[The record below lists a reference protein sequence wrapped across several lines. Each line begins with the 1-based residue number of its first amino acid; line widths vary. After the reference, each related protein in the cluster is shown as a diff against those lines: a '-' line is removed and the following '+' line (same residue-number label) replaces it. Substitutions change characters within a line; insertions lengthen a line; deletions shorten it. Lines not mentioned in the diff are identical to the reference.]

1 MQIKSDGAT
10 QIPWV
15 NLKSKEKIPC
25 PPWELQEGT
34 SPCFVSKFSLFA
46 LEWRQFSGTFV
57 RRTSTTVTGKWII
70 YARISK
76 NITRRV
82 GIGIETA
89 YYDECV
95 CVPDLGQG
103 ERMLRMQKRRQV
115 RHPEGSIAVVFG
127 LLTLAQLILLVNF
140 STYTCICVC
149 VHVSAAATWLVISFI
164 ARRAVKILFEMPLQT
179 TMHLKVTIA
188 GGILWRARVP
198 NAHLQSGIHKC
209 ICQIHSCSRI
219 FGKLLQI
226 VRLLTGPQIHFMVI
240 KN

>member
-34 SPCFVSKFSLFA
+34 SPCFVSKFSLFDSM
-46 LEWRQFSGTFV
+46 WRQFSGTFV

-89 YYDECV
+89 YYDECASV
-95 CVPDLGQG
+95 CVPDLEQG
-103 ERMLRMQKRRQV
+103 ECMLRMQKRRQV

-140 STYTCICVC
+140 STYTYICIYVCVC
-149 VHVSAAATWLVISFI
+149 
-164 ARRAVKILFEMPLQT
+164 M
-179 TMHLKVTIA
+179 
-188 GGILWRARVP
+188 
-198 NAHLQSGIHKC
+198 
-209 ICQIHSCSRI
+209 
-219 FGKLLQI
+219 
-226 VRLLTGPQIHFMVI
+226 
-240 KN
+240 

>member
-34 SPCFVSKFSLFA
+34 SPCSVSKFSLFTSM
-46 LEWRQFSGTFV
+46 WRQFSGTFV

-89 YYDECV
+89 YYDECASVRV
-95 CVPDLGQG
+95 CVCPNWSRGN
-103 ERMLRMQKRRQV
+103 MLRMQKRRQV

-127 LLTLAQLILLVNF
+127 LLTLAHLILLVNF
-140 STYTCICVC
+140 STYT
-149 VHVSAAATWLVISFI
+149 
-164 ARRAVKILFEMPLQT
+164 
-179 TMHLKVTIA
+179 
-188 GGILWRARVP
+188 
-198 NAHLQSGIHKC
+198 
-209 ICQIHSCSRI
+209 
-219 FGKLLQI
+219 
-226 VRLLTGPQIHFMVI
+226 
-240 KN
+240 